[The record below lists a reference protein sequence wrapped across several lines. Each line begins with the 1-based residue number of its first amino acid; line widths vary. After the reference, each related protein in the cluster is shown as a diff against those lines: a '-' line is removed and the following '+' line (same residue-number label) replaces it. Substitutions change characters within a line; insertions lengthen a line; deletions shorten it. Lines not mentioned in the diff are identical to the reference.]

1 MREMFITI
9 EGIDGCGKSTQALI
23 LKEKI
28 AIRCGVGVVLT
39 GEPGGTTVGS
49 IVREVLLNK
58 DMDNVTEFL
67 LFAADRNE
75 HIKSLIRP
83 SINNGII
90 VISDRFLD
98 SSVAYQGFGRGVSF
112 DFINYVHSFIT
123 QGLKPDLTFIVD
135 LEPEVG
141 LRRLKKTD
149 RIENGGLEFLRRV
162 REGYIELSKRD
173 RRFVVIK
180 GEMDLD
186 IVSDEI
192 WENFLI
198 RRKEWIESQK
208 D

>member
-9 EGIDGCGKSTQALI
+9 EGIDGCGKSTQASI

-98 SSVAYQGFGRGVSF
+98 SSVAYQGFGRGVSL
-112 DFINYVHSFIT
+112 DFINYVHSFIAEE
-123 QGLKPDLTFIVD
+123 LKPDLTFIVD
-135 LEPEVG
+135 VEPEVG
-141 LRRLKKTD
+141 LRRIKKTD

-192 WENFLI
+192 WERFLI

>member
-9 EGIDGCGKSTQALI
+9 EGISGCGKSTQALI

-28 AIRCGVGVVLT
+28 AIHCGVGVVVT
-39 GEPGGTTVGS
+39 GEPGGTAVGS
-49 IVREVLLNK
+49 IVREVLFNK

-98 SSVAYQGFGRGVSF
+98 SSVAYQGFGRGVSL
-112 DFINYVHSFIT
+112 DFINYVHNFIT

-135 LEPEVG
+135 VEPEVG

-162 REGYIELSKRD
+162 RNGYLELCKKEKGFVLIDGNNNVD
-173 RRFVVIK
+173 R
-180 GEMDLD
+180 
-186 IVSDEI
+186 VSEDV

-198 RRKEWIESQK
+198 RRKEWTKNQK
-208 D
+208 G

>member
-98 SSVAYQGFGRGVSF
+98 SSVAYQGFGRGVSL
-112 DFINYVHSFIT
+112 DFINYVHNFIT

-135 LEPEVG
+135 VEPEVG

-162 REGYIELSKRD
+162 RNGYLELFKKEK
-173 RRFVVIK
+173 RFVLIDGNNNV
-180 GEMDLD
+180 DR
-186 IVSDEI
+186 VSEDV

-198 RRKEWIESQK
+198 RRKEWTKNQK
-208 D
+208 G